1 MKRALFLMLT
11 LFIMVFSFNV
21 TASGNVDAA
30 LDVTTLTTEE
40 LLNLKEIIDARLID
54 LGIYPFIALER
65 GDRGEEVERL
75 QGRLMELF
83 YLDGLATARFD
94 SQTQLALKQFERANQ
109 LTPDGLASIEDQ
121 KLLFSSNAVAKETEA
136 PEAIKN
142 TASLSATATPDPF
155 RSQYQ
160 TIDYEEYARFPDEH
174 INKKVYL
181 KGRVEQVLGSRTEG
195 FQIRLSVLKNVKNIV
210 FITITGDPGYNILE
224 GDRLVVY
231 ARLAGTVSYQSIW
244 GQTIVIPAAYADM
257 IELQ

>member
-121 KLLFSSNAVAKETEA
+121 NSCSLQMPLQKKPKHRKRLKTLQAFLPQQRQIPSGLN
-136 PEAIKN
+136 IKPLIMKN
-142 TASLSATATPDPF
+142 MQDF
-155 RSQYQ
+155 RM
-160 TIDYEEYARFPDEH
+160 
-174 INKKVYL
+174 
-181 KGRVEQVLGSRTEG
+181 
-195 FQIRLSVLKNVKNIV
+195 
-210 FITITGDPGYNILE
+210 
-224 GDRLVVY
+224 
-231 ARLAGTVSYQSIW
+231 SI
-244 GQTIVIPAAYADM
+244 
-257 IELQ
+257 